1 MRSMQYQLAADSSG
15 EGCEWKCED
24 HGTIGETEV
33 NEMNETNRGTSSN
46 KNILW
51 FDIAVD
57 DVSRVDIFQIEKLVK
72 FRR

>member
-1 MRSMQYQLAADSSG
+1 VRGVNESARITEPS
-15 EGCEWKCED
+15 
-24 HGTIGETEV
+24 GETEV
-33 NEMNETNRGTSSN
+33 HEMNKTNRGTSSD

>member
-1 MRSMQYQLAADSSG
+1 VRGVNESARITEPSR
-15 EGCEWKCED
+15 
-24 HGTIGETEV
+24 ETEV
-33 NEMNETNRGTSSN
+33 DEMNKTNRGTSPD

-57 DVSRVDIFQIEKLVK
+57 NVSRVDIFQMEKLVE

>member
-1 MRSMQYQLAADSSG
+1 MRGVNESARITEPS
-15 EGCEWKCED
+15 
-24 HGTIGETEV
+24 GETEV
-33 NEMNETNRGTSSN
+33 DEMNKTNRGTLSD

-57 DVSRVDIFQIEKLVK
+57 DVSRVDIFQVEKLVK

>member
-1 MRSMQYQLAADSSG
+1 VRGVNESARIMEPSG
-15 EGCEWKCED
+15 K
-24 HGTIGETEV
+24 TEV
-33 NEMNETNRGTSSN
+33 DEMNKTNRGTSSD

>member
-1 MRSMQYQLAADSSG
+1 VRGVNESARIMEPS
-15 EGCEWKCED
+15 
-24 HGTIGETEV
+24 GETEV
-33 NEMNETNRGTSSN
+33 DEMNKTNRGTSSN

>member
-1 MRSMQYQLAADSSG
+1 MRGVNESARITEPS
-15 EGCEWKCED
+15 
-24 HGTIGETEV
+24 GETEV
-33 NEMNETNRGTSSN
+33 DEMNKTNRGTSSD